1 MTAGELIKILEQVSK
16 EAEVRVATSDEVK
29 DIEDVRTLSY
39 LVNIVTTD

>member
-16 EAEVRVATSDEVK
+16 EAEVRVATSDGVK